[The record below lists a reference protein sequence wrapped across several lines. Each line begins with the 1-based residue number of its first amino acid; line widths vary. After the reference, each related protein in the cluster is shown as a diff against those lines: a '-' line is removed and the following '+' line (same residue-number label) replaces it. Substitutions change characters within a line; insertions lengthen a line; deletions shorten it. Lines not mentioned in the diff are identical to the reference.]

1 MAEKDPPAPEV
12 EPPATE
18 TSRRISFVWLVPLLA
33 LVVALAV
40 AWRTYADRGP
50 LITITFENAAGVEAG
65 QTTLRFRDVNIGI
78 VEKTEI
84 SPDLQTVV
92 VTARI
97 NKDVARYLDGDAE
110 FWVVRPSVS
119 AQGVSGIE
127 TVISGVY
134 IGSYWNAEI
143 GQRQD
148 HFKGLERPP
157 LTPTDQPGLRVRLRA
172 PGGGSMSVGAPVLF
186 KDIKVGKVEEITL
199 TDAGDVMIDVFVDAP
214 NHLRLTDGTRF
225 WNSSGFSINLNASG
239 ATLNVASLI
248 SLLQGGVSFDTV
260 GSDMTPV
267 EDGHVYELY
276 ASETAARENVL
287 EDAPGARVLVDVDFD
302 GSVKGLQP
310 GAAVE
315 FRGIK
320 VGEVRSLQAA
330 ILREDGQPRV
340 TLRATLS
347 LVPGRL
353 GIAGESDD
361 ALAAQTLDLLE
372 SQVSQENLRAQI
384 AASGLLSQTLYV
396 NLIDIPD
403 ARPASFQRD
412 AEPNPRLPSAPS
424 DVSGI
429 ASSAQGV
436 LDRFAS
442 LPLED
447 LVQSA
452 ETLLANINSIVTD
465 PKVRAAPENLGQL
478 IADLRETLGSSGI
491 KDAPA
496 QISAVLAS
504 VRSIVDEATKE
515 QLVAQLGD
523 VLATTKASIASVGTA
538 ADGVP
543 PLLDEVEALSAKVR
557 DLPLDQLLASSTQLV
572 DNVDAFVRSEG
583 VTNVPKSVEASLA
596 DLRGLIDDLRNGGAV
611 DNVNATLASV
621 RQVSDQL
628 AAAQITESLKA
639 VLDEARLAAA
649 NIGTASNAAPKLIDS
664 LTALSDKANALPL
677 DQLVASAEQVL
688 ATADTFLSDQ
698 GVGALPPKLA
708 ATLDD
713 LQGVIDDLRNGGAV
727 DNVNATLASVRQ
739 VSDQLAAAQITES
752 LKAVLDQARLA
763 AANIG
768 TASSA
773 APKLIDSLTALSD
786 KANAL
791 PLDQLVASAEQVLAT
806 ADTFLSDQGVG
817 ALPPKLAAT
826 LDDLQGVIDG
836 LQQGGAVDNVNATL
850 VNVRKLSDE
859 LAAARL
865 SESINR
871 VVSQASDAASNID
884 AATQDLPKLI
894 ETIQGVATKAESL
907 PLDDLVTTGTNVLAT
922 ADAVLASPGVK
933 DVPPKLAEALDQL
946 RAILAEL
953 REGGAVQNVNDT
965 LASADRAASAISAAA
980 DDLPALLDQLSSV
993 ASRADAALAS
1003 VSPGSDI
1010 NRDTLRLLQEVR
1022 DAARSVNSLVS
1033 ALERRPNSVLFGR

>member
-1 MAEKDPPAPEV
+1 M
-12 EPPATE
+12 
-18 TSRRISFVWLVPLLA
+18 
-33 LVVALAV
+33 
-40 AWRTYADRGP
+40 
-50 LITITFENAAGVEAG
+50 
-65 QTTLRFRDVNIGI
+65 

-84 SPDLQTVV
+84 SPDLKTVI

-97 NKDVARYLDGDAE
+97 NKDVAHFLDASAE
-110 FWVVRPSVS
+110 FWVVRPSVT

-134 IGSYWNAEI
+134 IASYWDTEI
-143 GQRQD
+143 GPRQE
-148 HFKGLERPP
+148 HFDGLERAP
-157 LTPTDQPGLRVRLRA
+157 LTPADQPGLRVRLHA
-172 PGGGSMSVGAPVLF
+172 PNGGSMSIGAPVLF
-186 KDIKVGKVEEITL
+186 KDIAVGKVEEISL

-225 WNSSGFSINLNASG
+225 WNSSGFSINLSASG
-239 ATLNVASLI
+239 ASLNVASLI

-260 GSDMTPV
+260 GSDVSPV
-267 EDGHVYELY
+267 ENGHVYELY
-276 ASETAARENVL
+276 ASEAAARENVL
-287 EDAPGARVLVDVDFD
+287 EDAPGVRVLVDVDFD

-330 ILREDGQPRV
+330 ILREDGEPRV

-353 GIAGESDD
+353 GVAGENDD
-361 ALAAQTLDLLE
+361 AIIAETLDLLQ
-372 SQVSQENLRAQI
+372 SQVSQQNLRAQI

-396 NLIDIPD
+396 NLVDVPD
-403 ARPASFQRD
+403 AKPASFQRD
-412 AEPNPRLPSAPS
+412 AEPNPRIPSAPS

-436 LDRFAS
+436 LNRFAN

-452 ETLLANINSIVTD
+452 VTLLANINSIVTD

-478 IADLRETLGSSGI
+478 IADLRETLDSSGI

-515 QLVAQLGD
+515 QLVSQLGD

-543 PLLDEVEALSAKVR
+543 PLLDEVEALSARIR

-572 DNVDAFVRSEG
+572 NNVDAFVQSEG
-583 VTNVPKSVEASLA
+583 VTKVPSSIEASLA

-628 AAAQITESLKA
+628 AAAQITDSLKA
-639 VLDEARLAAA
+639 VLDEA
-649 NIGTASNAAPKLIDS
+649 K
-664 LTALSDKANALPL
+664 
-677 DQLVASAEQVL
+677 
-688 ATADTFLSDQ
+688 
-698 GVGALPPKLA
+698 
-708 ATLDD
+708 
-713 LQGVIDDLRNGGAV
+713 
-727 DNVNATLASVRQ
+727 
-739 VSDQLAAAQITES
+739 
-752 LKAVLDQARLA
+752 LA

-836 LQQGGAVDNVNATL
+836 LRQGGAVDNVNATL
-850 VNVRKLSDE
+850 ASVRQVSDQ
-859 LAAARL
+859 LAAAQITDSL
-865 SESINR
+865 KAVLDEAKLAAANIGT
-871 VVSQASDAASNID
+871 ASSAA
-884 AATQDLPKLI
+884 PKLI
-894 ETIQGVATKAESL
+894 ELADRPLGQGERPAPRPARRLGRTGARHRRHL
-907 PLDDLVTTGTNVLAT
+907 PVG
-922 ADAVLASPGVK
+922 PGRRRPAPEARRHARRPAGG
-933 DVPPKLAEALDQL
+933 DRRPPAGRRRRQRQRHPRQRAEAV
-946 RAILAEL
+946 R
-953 REGGAVQNVNDT
+953 RTRRRPAVGKHQPRGEPGERRGQQHRCRDPGP
-965 LASADRAASAISAAA
+965 AQADRDHAGRRHQGRISAA
-980 DDLPALLDQLSSV
+980 
-993 ASRADAALAS
+993 R
-1003 VSPGSDI
+1003 
-1010 NRDTLRLLQEVR
+1010 
-1022 DAARSVNSLVS
+1022 
-1033 ALERRPNSVLFGR
+1033 